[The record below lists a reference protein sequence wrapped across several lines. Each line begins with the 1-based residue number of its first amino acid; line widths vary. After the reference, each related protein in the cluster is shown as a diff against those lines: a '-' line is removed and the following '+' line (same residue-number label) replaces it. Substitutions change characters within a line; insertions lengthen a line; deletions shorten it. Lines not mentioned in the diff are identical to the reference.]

1 MRRSDP
7 LAITQGLVLT
17 DAGLAYAGLSRE
29 ERLELW
35 WGTLKVF
42 AGQDRDLGLGAWLI
56 PGVRL
61 WVESS
66 RDGAVLAELGW
77 PDMAGGVL
85 RFPLRRF
92 GGISWDM
99 DGGAWAPGWWSR
111 VLRPAGLGDWDDAR
125 DGRLV
130 QEEIAST
137 FDLLWMNGQWE
148 RLAWRQATPGWAD
161 RVFAHNHEAMKRG
174 LLAAFE
180 VAERGD
186 PIFHLP
192 VLAGGARLEKATLK
206 SLKQSKTALFS
217 PSEAGYRAFVEN
229 VRSQAVPKH
238 AAMSMAATWW
248 SRAFDEAVVP

>member
-17 DAGLAYAGLSRE
+17 DIGLAYAGLDRA

-35 WGTLKVF
+35 WGFLKVL
-42 AGQDRDLGLGAWLI
+42 AGQDRALGLGGWLI
-56 PGVRL
+56 PGARL
-61 WVESS
+61 WVESF

-92 GGISWDM
+92 GTTSWDM
-99 DGGAWAPGWWSR
+99 DGGSWAPGWWSR
-111 VLRPAGLGDWDDAR
+111 VLSPAGLADWDNAEDTR
-125 DGRLV
+125 QV
-130 QEEIAST
+130 NEEIAST
-137 FDLLWMNGQWE
+137 FDLMWMNGRWE
-148 RLAWRQATPGWAD
+148 RMAWRQATPGWVD
-161 RVFAHNHEAMKRG
+161 RVFAQNQAAMKRG

-192 VLAGGARLEKATLK
+192 VLADGARLEKATLT
-206 SLKQSKTALFS
+206 SLKQAKTVLFS

-229 VRSQAVPKH
+229 VNRQSVPKNH
-238 AAMSMAATWW
+238 AMSMAFTWW
-248 SRAFDEAVVP
+248 TRQFDDAVVP